1 MSQTHRVRTVV
12 VKEAEPMRE
21 EGSCGRILGLVA
33 AVVIGLVL
41 GGLALSAVFWA
52 FGLIFHL
59 FFWLARIAVVVGLIA
74 LVLWMFDHRRSRRM
88 VS

>member
-1 MSQTHRVRTVV
+1 MRTVIA
-12 VKEAEPMRE
+12 KEAEHMSE
-21 EGSCGRILGLVA
+21 EGSCGRFLGLVA

-59 FFWLARIAVVVGLIA
+59 FFWLARVAVIVGLVA